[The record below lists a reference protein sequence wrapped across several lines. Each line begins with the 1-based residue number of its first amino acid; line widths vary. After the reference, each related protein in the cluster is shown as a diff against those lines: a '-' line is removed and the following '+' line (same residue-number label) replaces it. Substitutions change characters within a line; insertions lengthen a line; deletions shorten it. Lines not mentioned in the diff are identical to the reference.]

1 MKNYKDYTD
10 EQIVLKIHDD
20 NESGAIDYI
29 MNKYKDLVRKKAGSM
44 YILGAD
50 RDDLIQEGMIGLF
63 KAVRDYD
70 IGRDASF
77 MTFADLC
84 ISRQMYSA
92 IASSARKKHAP
103 LNSYISIYSNREDE
117 GNSGSAIESILE
129 SDSSSIP
136 EEHIIEQE
144 NIKDIEKA
152 ILASDLGLTPTN
164 DGKVIRLVFPELT
177 EERRKELVKD
187 VKKKGENAKVAI
199 RNIRRDANEAFK
211 KQSKANEI
219 SEDDLSNLED
229 DIQKLTDKYIEEI
242 NKLYDAK
249 EKEILA

>member
-20 NESGAIDYI
+20 NESEAVDYI

-103 LNSYISIYSNREDE
+103 LNSYISIYSSREGEDS
-117 GNSGSAIESILE
+117 SGSAIESILE

-136 EEHIIEQE
+136 EEHVIEQE
-144 NIKDIEKA
+144 NIKD
-152 ILASDLGLTPTN
+152 
-164 DGKVIRLVFPELT
+164 
-177 EERRKELVKD
+177 
-187 VKKKGENAKVAI
+187 
-199 RNIRRDANEAFK
+199 
-211 KQSKANEI
+211 
-219 SEDDLSNLED
+219 LED
-229 DIQKLTDKYIEEI
+229 AIDRELSALERQILDLYITGMSVRQISAVLSRDLKSTDNAMQRIRKKLKKYLR
-242 NKLYDAK
+242 K
-249 EKEILA
+249 